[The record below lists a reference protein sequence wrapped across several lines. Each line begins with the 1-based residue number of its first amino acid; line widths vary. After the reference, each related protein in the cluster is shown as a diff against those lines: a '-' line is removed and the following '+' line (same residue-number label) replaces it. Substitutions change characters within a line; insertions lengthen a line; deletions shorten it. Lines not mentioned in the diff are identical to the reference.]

1 MPSSERLYHC
11 EDTAC
16 AISDVFRVKFF
27 VAAWLHRQRLPS
39 LTKKLVRLLIH
50 TDDRTQRV
58 VRTLVNIEHIL
69 HAGYEFG
76 VFFRRDAPV
85 LVSVGPDFVFFR
97 TLAMASFP
105 TGSSSTTLDL
115 SASSLSVH
123 LPYPS
128 GAGPQ
133 ANWMILDSA
142 LPSTL
147 RLALSE
153 LTLRL
158 MVRTAS
164 SPPDENVSMT
174 LLTVVLL
181 IPCLLAHCS
190 YVYCVP

>member
-1 MPSSERLYHC
+1 MGVEVIHDKDNLLYLRPAVNHLLDFLSPVRSRPVFSYADAMPSSERLYHS

-16 AISDVFRVKFF
+16 AVSDVFRVKFF

-50 TDDRTQRV
+50 TDDWTQRV

-115 SASSLSVH
+115 SASSLSV
-123 LPYPS
+123 PKCICYR
-128 GAGPQ
+128 
-133 ANWMILDSA
+133 W
-142 LPSTL
+142 
-147 RLALSE
+147 
-153 LTLRL
+153 
-158 MVRTAS
+158 
-164 SPPDENVSMT
+164 
-174 LLTVVLL
+174 
-181 IPCLLAHCS
+181 
-190 YVYCVP
+190 